1 MEGSPADKKQ
11 APTPVRPQNPPTNK
25 TGLAAIKPEG
35 PLAIMLEGPPSTIKS
50 DGPPPAVVLEGPP
63 STIKPD
69 GPPPT
74 IMLECF
80 PPTIKPDGPPPA
92 VKPDSPPPAIKPE
105 GPTTIKPEGPPP
117 AIMPECSP
125 PTLKPECSLSV
136 VNTEGHFTE
145 TTPMRELIK
154 EMPGIVF
161 PVDHL
166 CDFDLPSYM
175 GSIE

>member
-1 MEGSPADKKQ
+1 MEGSPPADKKQ

-25 TGLAAIKPEG
+25 TGCAAIKPDG
-35 PLAIMLEGPPSTIKS
+35 PLAITLEGPP
-50 DGPPPAVVLEGPP
+50 P
-63 STIKPD
+63 TIKPD

-80 PPTIKPDGPPPA
+80 PPTIKPEG
-92 VKPDSPPPAIKPE
+92 PPPAIKPE
-105 GPTTIKPEGPPP
+105 GPTTIKLEGPPP

-125 PTLKPECSLSV
+125 PTLKPECSPSV

>member
-1 MEGSPADKKQ
+1 MEGSPPADKKQ
-11 APTPVRPQNPPTNK
+11 APTPVRPQNPPTNR

-35 PLAIMLEGPPSTIKS
+35 PLAIMLEGPPPTIKP

-80 PPTIKPDGPPPA
+80 PPTIKPD
-92 VKPDSPPPAIKPE
+92 SPPPAIKPE
-105 GPTTIKPEGPPP
+105 GSTTIKPDGPPPTIMLECFPPTIKPEGPPP
-117 AIMPECSP
+117 AIMPECFP

-154 EMPGIVF
+154 EMPGIRSSVQM
-161 PVDHL
+161 V
-166 CDFDLPSYM
+166 
-175 GSIE
+175 

>member
-1 MEGSPADKKQ
+1 MLECF
-11 APTPVRPQNPPTNK
+11 PPTIK
-25 TGLAAIKPEG
+25 PDSPPPAIKPEG
-35 PLAIMLEGPPSTIKS
+35 ST
-50 DGPPPAVVLEGPP
+50 
-63 STIKPD
+63 TIKPD

-80 PPTIKPDGPPPA
+80 PPTIKP
-92 VKPDSPPPAIKPE
+92 
-105 GPTTIKPEGPPP
+105 EGPPP
-117 AIMPECSP
+117 AIMPECFP

-154 EMPGIVF
+154 EMPGIVI

-166 CDFDLPSYM
+166 CDFDLLATWALLSNIGALGMSAGVTCYC
-175 GSIE
+175 